1 MPEPRVLAENEVVET
16 RREKNMG
23 QITGVYPVYKIKFK
37 VNTKGRTEGAENFKI
52 IKDLETFS
60 LSIDGNVEE
69 WTPMDTDG
77 WVRRLMTGKGFSI
90 SLNGKRHIGDEG
102 NDYVVSVAW
111 KDGLDCSTQAEIEF
125 PNGSK
130 LKYDAIIDVKNV
142 EGADSTN
149 VAPLEFELLSDGKPT
164 FTPA

>member
-1 MPEPRVLAENEVVET
+1 MA
-16 RREKNMG
+16 KNNG
-23 QITGVYPVYKIKFK
+23 VSGVYPVYKIAFK
-37 VNTKGRTEGAENFKI
+37 IGTKGLKSGSSDMKV

-77 WVRRLMTGKGFSI
+77 WARRLMTGKSFSI
-90 SLNGKRHIGDEG
+90 SLNGKRHVGDEG
-102 NDYVVSVAW
+102 NDYVADVAW
-111 KDGLDCSTQAEIEF
+111 KDGLDCSTKAEIAF

-130 LKYDAIIDVKNV
+130 LAFNAVIDVKNT

-149 VAPLEFELLSDGKPT
+149 VAPLEFELMSDGKPE
-164 FTPA
+164 FTPAPQS

>member
-1 MPEPRVLAENEVVET
+1 MA
-16 RREKNMG
+16 KNNG
-23 QITGVYPVYKIKFK
+23 VAGVYPVYKIKFK
-37 VNTKGRTEGAENFKI
+37 VGTKGIKSQTGDMKV

-90 SLNGKRHIGDEG
+90 SLNGKRHVGDEG
-102 NDYVVSVAW
+102 NDYVADVAW
-111 KDGLDCSTQAEIEF
+111 KDGLDCSTKAEIEF

-130 LKYDAIIDVKNV
+130 LNFDAIIDVKNV

-149 VAPLEFELLSDGKPT
+149 VAPLEFELMGDGKPE
-164 FTPA
+164 FTQAPQS

>member
-1 MPEPRVLAENEVVET
+1 MPKNNGLA
-16 RREKNMG
+16 
-23 QITGVYPVYKIKFK
+23 GVYPVYKIKFK
-37 VNTKGRTEGAENFKI
+37 VGVKGTKSQAADMKI

-90 SLNGKRHIGDEG
+90 SLNGKRHVGDDG
-102 NDYVVSVAW
+102 NDYVADVAW
-111 KDGLDCSTQAEIEF
+111 KDGLDCSTKAEIEF

-130 LKYDAIIDVKNV
+130 LAFDAIIDVKNV

-149 VAPLEFELLSDGKPT
+149 VAPLEFDLMTDGKPQL
-164 FTPA
+164 TPAPQA